1 MERGIL
7 KEEKQVIF
15 ENVDHRNTIA
25 PYSPNKLDS
34 ADPRRQ
40 TLAPKSNLSL
50 DLPVSKFGRE
60 DDLDSIN
67 ERESNKPIDLHNLEQ
82 TQKTQIKDGELSIK
96 KEPTNF
102 KVMHWNVMSDLRA
115 QKEYKGK
122 INDQIL
128 ASKSRIPLIT
138 AKIKSVDPDVFGI
151 CDMDA
156 GSYLSREIAMLGYSE
171 FTKSKDKLSVSIFY
185 KKSVFESVSN
195 KEYQFLKN
203 AKKEEGKKEE
213 QKTDRSIVSNPPAKD
228 SQEYFLMSHLKLKS
242 DASKQII
249 FVQTYIQEDSEF
261 KLLQLNKFLKKKLE
275 SNVPILISGTFN

>member
-1 MERGIL
+1 
-7 KEEKQVIF
+7 
-15 ENVDHRNTIA
+15 
-25 PYSPNKLDS
+25 
-34 ADPRRQ
+34 
-40 TLAPKSNLSL
+40 
-50 DLPVSKFGRE
+50 
-60 DDLDSIN
+60 
-67 ERESNKPIDLHNLEQ
+67 
-82 TQKTQIKDGELSIK
+82 
-96 KEPTNF
+96 
-102 KVMHWNVMSDLRA
+102 
-115 QKEYKGK
+115 
-122 INDQIL
+122 
-128 ASKSRIPLIT
+128 
-138 AKIKSVDPDVFGI
+138 
-151 CDMDA
+151 MDA

-228 SQEYFLMSHLKLKS
+228 SQEYFLMSHLKLKT
-242 DASKQII
+242 DASRQII